1 MGFCATT
8 IHDDAGR
15 EVLRKEKGGRENDED
30 IVAKISQ
37 DSLQIQANYTWYV
50 CIWYDEKMNMYG
62 KYNMYNE
69 WI

>member
-1 MGFCATT
+1 MGFDVTT

-37 DSLQIQANYTWYV
+37 DLLQIQANYTWYV
-50 CIWYDEKMNMYG
+50 CIWYDEKINMYG